1 MKFPDFAAMSRTD
14 RLNLVG
20 KLLVAFGIGGGL
32 LFELALQTW
41 LRPPTPM
48 TLAELER
55 HLNLRIVSGALILVS
70 VTFGLWALLLAR
82 LVKPR

>member
-1 MKFPDFAAMSRTD
+1 MKFPNFAAMSRTE
-14 RLNLVG
+14 RLKLIG
-20 KLLVAFGIGGGL
+20 KLLIALGIGGGM

-55 HLNLRIVSGALILVS
+55 HLNLRIVSGAVILVS
-70 VTFGLWALLLAR
+70 VTFGLWALLLAQ
-82 LVKPR
+82 LGKPR